1 MEKLRLVDAD
11 TLLSTPMEKTVFI
24 VEGLIP
30 QGVTVLSGSGKIG
43 KSWLML
49 WLGLRAAQGLP
60 LWDLATRKCDVLY
73 LCLEDTQGRI
83 QERLYRLTDEAPAGL
98 RFAIACGRL
107 GGGLEGQIEEALE
120 DYPETQLVIIDTLQK
135 VRDPQNAAGRSGMYA
150 SDYEDI
156 SALKAIA
163 DRHRIAVVLVHHVR
177 KLKDASDPFNEVS
190 GSTGI
195 TGAADTNIILKRGR
209 GDSTA
214 TLLVCGRDVDYQQ
227 FTLRFE
233 NNVWHLVERKD
244 SDTLRREE
252 IPTFLFQVVDFMRD
266 RPQWNGTATELLAAM
281 PGTDTPVNTVTKLL
295 ARFAGEV
302 LAPAGIEYRTKRTGT
317 SRLICF
323 TRSDG
328 CDGNDG
334 NRAVYKKTVT
344 AVTAVTDQSVMPPGG
359 NSEHRVCVA
368 ANPAA
373 SRRKGPGPCDPVE
386 ERKEVSAE

>member
-1 MEKLRLVDAD
+1 
-11 TLLSTPMEKTVFI
+11 
-24 VEGLIP
+24 
-30 QGVTVLSGSGKIG
+30 
-43 KSWLML
+43 
-49 WLGLRAAQGLP
+49 
-60 LWDLATRKCDVLY
+60 
-73 LCLEDTQGRI
+73 
-83 QERLYRLTDEAPAGL
+83 
-98 RFAIACGRL
+98 
-107 GGGLEGQIEEALE
+107 
-120 DYPETQLVIIDTLQK
+120 
-135 VRDPQNAAGRSGMYA
+135 MYA

-163 DRHRIAVVLVHHVR
+163 DRRRNAVVLVHHVR

-233 NNVWHLVERKD
+233 NNIWHLVERKD
-244 SDTLRREE
+244 SDTLRREK
-252 IPTFLFQVVDFMRD
+252 IPAFLFQVVDFMRD
-266 RPQWNGTATELLAAM
+266 RPQWTGTATELLATM

-302 LAPAGIEYRTKRTGT
+302 LTPAGIEYRTKRTGT
-317 SRLICF
+317 SRLIRF
-323 TRSDG
+323 TRCDG
-328 CDGNDG
+328 CDGYDG
-334 NRAVYKKTVT
+334 RNAVHEKTVT
-344 AVTAVTDQSVMPPGG
+344 AVTAVTDEGECPHPGPPESRQTFWGEEEQVEQASFSCLRG
-359 NSEHRVCVA
+359 NERVKPCDDDSEHRVCVA